1 MPKEIIRH
9 RGTEQYRGELSWSR
23 EGQFVQMTVGEVRT
37 EHHEGTADTPSFDEQ
52 TFLAGDYI
60 QLDRDGLNKLIR
72 DARRARNQ
80 VFGADE

>member
-9 RGTEQYRGELSWSR
+9 RGTDQYQGELSWSR
-23 EGQFVQMTVGEVRT
+23 EGQYVQLTVGENHV
-37 EHHEGTADTPSFDEQ
+37 EHHEGTPDSPTYDET
-52 TFLAGDYI
+52 TFRAGDYI

-80 VFGADE
+80 AFGADE